1 MYRELEYSSF
11 KEVHNLSDQHME
23 LIHGLHLKN
32 MFISGANNLENN
44 KNLVNSLNVFPVPDG
59 DTGTNM
65 SLTMNSAVKE
75 VNKAK
80 DNNVFTIAELAANGS
95 LMGARGNSGVILS
108 QILRGFAKALK
119 NENEINCITLA
130 NALMEGANTAYKAVM
145 RPTEGTILTVIRES
159 AEYGVKIA
167 KQCTDLIYF
176 LGEVVAQA
184 NKSLEKTPEMLPIL
198 KQAKVV
204 DAGGKGLL
212 YILNGMLYYITTN
225 TIIELM
231 DEPEIL
237 IEEPEKIVFDEKEI
251 KYGYCTEFFIKGNKM
266 DPEVYKNKIL
276 ELGDSIVVVG
286 DENLIKVHIHT
297 NNPGLIIEKGLEFGY
312 LSKIKI
318 DNMREQ
324 HNELLVNEEEKN
336 SNAEPKN
343 YGVVAVAMG
352 SGISSIFK
360 DLGADE
366 VIEGGQTMNPSTEDI
381 LKSVE
386 RVNADNIIVLPN
398 NGNIILAA
406 DQAKSLSKKN
416 VIVAKTKTIPQGIT
430 ALMAVDQDKTP
441 EDIEKRIENAIGDVK
456 TGLITYAVRNSNFD
470 GVDIEEGN
478 ILGLIEGKI
487 NAVGHDILEVIEK
500 VMDSM
505 VDDDSSLITVYYG
518 EEIDKEEANLL
529 VNDLQDR
536 YSDCDIELHYGGQP
550 LYYYILSVE

>member
-1 MYRELEYSSF
+1 MYRELEYSSI

-119 NENEINCITLA
+119 NENEINSATLA

-159 AEYGVKIA
+159 AEHGVKIA
-167 KQCTDLIYF
+167 KQNTDLIYF

-225 TIIELM
+225 KVIELTE
-231 DEPEIL
+231 EPEI
-237 IEEPEKIVFDEKEI
+237 IPEESDKIIFDETEI
-251 KYGYCTEFFIKGNKM
+251 
-266 DPEVYKNKIL
+266 
-276 ELGDSIVVVG
+276 
-286 DENLIKVHIHT
+286 
-297 NNPGLIIEKGLEFGY
+297 
-312 LSKIKI
+312 
-318 DNMREQ
+318 
-324 HNELLVNEEEKN
+324 
-336 SNAEPKN
+336 
-343 YGVVAVAMG
+343 
-352 SGISSIFK
+352 
-360 DLGADE
+360 
-366 VIEGGQTMNPSTEDI
+366 
-381 LKSVE
+381 
-386 RVNADNIIVLPN
+386 
-398 NGNIILAA
+398 
-406 DQAKSLSKKN
+406 
-416 VIVAKTKTIPQGIT
+416 
-430 ALMAVDQDKTP
+430 
-441 EDIEKRIENAIGDVK
+441 
-456 TGLITYAVRNSNFD
+456 
-470 GVDIEEGN
+470 
-478 ILGLIEGKI
+478 
-487 NAVGHDILEVIEK
+487 
-500 VMDSM
+500 
-505 VDDDSSLITVYYG
+505 
-518 EEIDKEEANLL
+518 
-529 VNDLQDR
+529 
-536 YSDCDIELHYGGQP
+536 
-550 LYYYILSVE
+550 

>member
-1 MYRELEYSSF
+1 MYRELEYSSI

-119 NENEINCITLA
+119 NENEINSATLA

-159 AEYGVKIA
+159 AEHGVKIA
-167 KQCTDLIYF
+167 KQNTDLIYF

-225 TIIELM
+225 KVIELTE
-231 DEPEIL
+231 EPEI
-237 IEEPEKIVFDEKEI
+237 IPEESDKIIFDETEI
-251 KYGYCTEFFIKGNKM
+251 EYGYCTEFFIKGSKM
-266 DPEVYKNKIL
+266 DPEVYKNNIL

-297 NNPGLIIEKGLEFGY
+297 NNPGLAIEKGLEFGY

-386 RVNADNIIVLPN
+386 RINADNIIVLPN

-430 ALMAVDQDKTP
+430 ALMVVDQDKTP
-441 EDIEKRIENAIGDVK
+441 EDIEKRVEHAIGDVK

-487 NAVGHDILEVIEK
+487 NAVGNDIFEVIDK
-500 VMDSM
+500 VMASM

-518 EEIDKEEANLL
+518 EETDKEEANLL
-529 VNDLQDR
+529 INDLQDR
-536 YSDCDIELHYGGQP
+536 YSDCDVELHYGGQP